1 MSNNN
6 FTGIIVKY
14 TQFFLETLFSS
25 IEHFS
30 GLWDWLSI
38 IESELDSE
46 NMFDSI
52 LVTLLLRWSYNS
64 FKFMVVI
71 VLLCCT
77 ILSACYVWQC
87 HFTSVFII
95 KSSSTTDF
103 VCFICWSIIWINVF
117 PEVPFFH
124 LPMWGRMLPYFLHTI
139 AFLCFVPELMHTNYC
154 NFNFHS
160 NFIRQFGIYV
170 CGYNIISIWIF
181 MFCESSS

>member
-38 IESELDSE
+38 MESELDSE

-117 PEVPFFH
+117 PEVSFFH

-139 AFLCFVPELMHTNYC
+139 AFLCFVPELMHTNYY